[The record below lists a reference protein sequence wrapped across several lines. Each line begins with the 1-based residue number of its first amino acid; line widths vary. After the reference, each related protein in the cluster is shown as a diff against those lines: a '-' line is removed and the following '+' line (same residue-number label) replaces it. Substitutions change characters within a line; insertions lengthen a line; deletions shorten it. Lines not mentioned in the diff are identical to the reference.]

1 MEFLR
6 LLESARL
13 PALDAFFSAVTYL
26 GDELAFMAL
35 ALLLFWCVDK
45 RTGYYVFVVGLF
57 GTLANQFLKILCRV
71 PRPWVLDPG
80 FTIVE
85 SARAA
90 ATGYSFPSGHTQNA
104 VGTFGAIGLLTKRRW
119 VNIACLAL
127 VLLVPFSRMY
137 LGVHTPLDVSV
148 AFLMAAILLAAF
160 YPIFRSEEKTKGAMP
175 YLLAAG
181 IALAIVFV
189 FYVSGIRAD
198 FAPGSE
204 DASNL
209 AHAVKN
215 AWTDVDAA
223 RHQNILKG
231 RFFIDLLSLYHIFQI
246 FRQFPGLQHKCTR
259 IAHFFLLV
267 KQFNL
272 HFCPSSGIQSKNR
285 YAMTFSFRKFIYK
298 ICLFHITENRCAHAV
313 IRNRRKH
320 HKSCQRSLIKRV
332 DHCQHIFK
340 CVFVAS

>member
-1 MEFLR
+1 M
-6 LLESARL
+6 
-13 PALDAFFSAVTYL
+13 
-26 GDELAFMAL
+26 
-35 ALLLFWCVDK
+35 
-45 RTGYYVFVVGLF
+45 VGLF

-104 VGTFGAIGLLTKRRW
+104 VGTFGAIGLLAKRRW
-119 VNIACLAL
+119 VKIACLAL

-137 LGVHTPLDVSV
+137 LGVHTPLDVGV

-160 YPIFRSEEKTKGAMP
+160 YPVFRSAGKIEKTMP

-215 AWTDVDAA
+215 AWTLLGAIAGLLTVFLVDRKTLRFETRAPLPG
-223 RHQNILKG
+223 QILKFVLG
-231 RFFIDLLSLYHIFQI
+231 LALVAGIKAALKPLFYAVLPSGPADCLRYYLVVLL
-246 FRQFPGLQHKCTR
+246 
-259 IAHFFLLV
+259 A
-267 KQFNL
+267 
-272 HFCPSSGIQSKNR
+272 GIVWPRS
-285 YAMTFSFRKFIYK
+285 FSFWAKLGANK
-298 ICLFHITENRCAHAV
+298 EA
-313 IRNRRKH
+313 
-320 HKSCQRSLIKRV
+320 
-332 DHCQHIFK
+332 
-340 CVFVAS
+340 

>member
-90 ATGYSFPSGHTQNA
+90 ATGTRFRPGTRRTPWGPS
-104 VGTFGAIGLLTKRRW
+104 GAIGLLAKRRW
-119 VNIACLAL
+119 VKIACLAL

-137 LGVHTPLDVSV
+137 LGVHTPLDVGV

-160 YPIFRSEEKTKGAMP
+160 LPHFPLGRKNQRCHAVSSRGGHCACHRIR
-175 YLLAAG
+175 LLCQRHPRRLCPRLG
-181 IALAIVFV
+181 GCEQ
-189 FYVSGIRAD
+189 SRAC
-198 FAPGSE
+198 GQKRM
-204 DASNL
+204 DASGVQL
-209 AHAVKN
+209 RGFLRSSLSTGKRCGLTHARPF
-215 AWTDVDAA
+215 W
-223 RHQNILKG
+223 G
-231 RFFIDLLSLYHIFQI
+231 RF
-246 FRQFPGLQHKCTR
+246 
-259 IAHFFLLV
+259 
-267 KQFNL
+267 
-272 HFCPSSGIQSKNR
+272 
-285 YAMTFSFRKFIYK
+285 
-298 ICLFHITENRCAHAV
+298 
-313 IRNRRKH
+313 
-320 HKSCQRSLIKRV
+320 
-332 DHCQHIFK
+332 
-340 CVFVAS
+340 

>member
-6 LLESARL
+6 LLESVRV

-137 LGVHTPLDVSV
+137 LGVHTPLDVGA

-181 IALAIVFV
+181 IALAILFV

-198 FAPGSE
+198 FAPGAE
-204 DASNL
+204 DESNL

-215 AWTDVDAA
+215 AWTLLGA
-223 RHQNILKG
+223 ITGLLKV
-231 RFFIDLLSLYHIFQI
+231 
-246 FRQFPGLQHKCTR
+246 
-259 IAHFFLLV
+259 FL
-267 KQFNL
+267 
-272 HFCPSSGIQSKNR
+272 P
-285 YAMTFSFRKFIYK
+285 RKMK
-298 ICLFHITENRCAHAV
+298 MV
-313 IRNRRKH
+313 
-320 HKSCQRSLIKRV
+320 
-332 DHCQHIFK
+332 
-340 CVFVAS
+340 

>member
-6 LLESARL
+6 LLESVRV

-104 VGTFGAIGLLTKRRW
+104 VGTFGAIGLSAKRRW

-137 LGVHTPLDVSV
+137 LGVHTPLDVGA

-160 YPIFRSEEKTKGAMP
+160 YPIFRSEEKTKGAMAVSSRGGHCACHRIR
-175 YLLAAG
+175 LLCQRHPRRLCPRARRMR
-181 IALAIVFV
+181 AI
-189 FYVSGIRAD
+189 
-198 FAPGSE
+198 
-204 DASNL
+204 L

-215 AWTDVDAA
+215 AGTLLGAIAGLLTVFLVDRKTLRFETHAPLLG
-223 RHQNILKG
+223 QILKFVLG
-231 RFFIDLLSLYHIFQI
+231 LALVAGIKAALKPLFYAVLPSGLADCLRYYLVVLLAGVVWP
-246 FRQFPGLQHKCTR
+246 R
-259 IAHFFLLV
+259 
-267 KQFNL
+267 
-272 HFCPSSGIQSKNR
+272 
-285 YAMTFSFRKFIYK
+285 TFSFWAKLGAK
-298 ICLFHITENRCAHAV
+298 KEA
-313 IRNRRKH
+313 
-320 HKSCQRSLIKRV
+320 
-332 DHCQHIFK
+332 
-340 CVFVAS
+340 

>member
-6 LLESARL
+6 LLESVRV
-13 PALDAFFSAVTYL
+13 PALDAFFSAVTYF

-119 VNIACLAL
+119 VKIACLAL

-160 YPIFRSEEKTKGAMP
+160 YPVFRSAGKIEKTMP
-175 YLLAAG
+175 YLL
-181 IALAIVFV
+181 FV

-198 FAPGSE
+198 FAPGAE
-204 DASNL
+204 DESNL

-215 AWTDVDAA
+215 AWTLLGAITGLLSVFLVDRKTLRFETRAPLLG
-223 RHQNILKG
+223 QILKFALG
-231 RFFIDLLSLYHIFQI
+231 LVLVAGVKAALKPLFYAVLPSGPADCLRYYLVVLLAGVVWP
-246 FRQFPGLQHKCTR
+246 R
-259 IAHFFLLV
+259 
-267 KQFNL
+267 
-272 HFCPSSGIQSKNR
+272 
-285 YAMTFSFRKFIYK
+285 TFGFWARLGKK
-298 ICLFHITENRCAHAV
+298 KGV
-313 IRNRRKH
+313 
-320 HKSCQRSLIKRV
+320 
-332 DHCQHIFK
+332 
-340 CVFVAS
+340 